1 MMPVIDGVMLA
12 VSSSLAAS
20 IVAKVT
26 VTMALGLIAA
36 WLARGNRA
44 AVRHA
49 LLAAMFGVMLLLP
62 IVSAVMPPLHV
73 GVPVSV
79 QSQTILL
86 QPGTDVDAKPSIT
99 TAGVGSQVTPVT
111 AQVSK
116 LSLSNLL
123 LAGWAVGAAF
133 FLLPVVIGLWQI
145 RLLRRTGLPWRHGR
159 SVVETLAFDAGVNRR
174 VEVLLHEAV
183 PGPMTCGV
191 MHPAIFLP
199 RDAENWNQE
208 DLNRAM
214 VHELEHIR
222 RGDSVSRCLARV
234 AGAMYW
240 FHPMVW
246 IAWRRLLLEAE
257 RSCDD
262 AVLRRS
268 EPTAYADQLVGLAK
282 RLLATHGSPLLA
294 MANRG
299 DLATRVSAVLDN
311 RQRRGRAGLL
321 SLALACIVAVAFV
334 LVLSPLK
341 MIRAAQEPQ
350 LAFEVA
356 SVRPNNSAGNG
367 HFFPSPQFLPS
378 GRLVIRNMPL
388 LTIVAAAYDL
398 PFQSPRLTG
407 GPEWEHAANER
418 YDIEAVAPVGA
429 VPPGLPQKAREDKMR
444 LMLQLL
450 LEERFKL
457 KMRREPKD
465 QPVYA
470 IVVAKNGP
478 KLQKAKVQEKDC
490 PETEIPSGMQT
501 ACHSIRGGMGQG
513 IHGDAVSIAD
523 VALYVQNWSDRPVV
537 DKTGL
542 TDLFNIQTEGWAPTG
557 PRPPSPDGQPP
568 QGGDAGLA
576 DPDRQTLADVFRQL
590 GLTMES
596 QRAVVDMFFV
606 ELVEQ
611 PTAN

>member
-20 IVAKVT
+20 IVVKVT
-26 VTMALGLIAA
+26 VIATLGLIAA

-49 LLAAMFGVMLLLP
+49 LLAAMFGAMLLLP
-62 IVSAVMPPLHV
+62 IVSVVMPPLHV
-73 GVPVSV
+73 GVPVRV
-79 QSQTILL
+79 QSQTALL
-86 QPGTDVDAKPSIT
+86 QLGTGVDAKPSIT
-99 TAGVGSQVTPVT
+99 TAGIGSHVTPAT
-111 AQVSK
+111 PQASK

-123 LAGWAVGAAF
+123 LTGWAVGAAL

-145 RLLRRTGLPWRHGR
+145 RLLRRTGLPWRRGQ
-159 SVVETLAFDAGVNRR
+159 SVVETLALDAGINRR
-174 VEVLLHEAV
+174 VEVLLQEAV

-191 MHPAIFLP
+191 VHPAIFLP
-199 RDAENWNQE
+199 RDAENWNRG
-208 DLNRAM
+208 DLKRAI
-214 VHELEHIR
+214 VHELEHVR
-222 RGDSVSRCLARV
+222 RWDTVSCYLARV

-246 IAWRRLLLEAE
+246 IAWRRLVLEAE

-262 AVLRRS
+262 AVLRHS
-268 EPTAYADQLVGLAK
+268 EATAYADQLVDLAK
-282 RLLATHGSPLLA
+282 RLLANHGSPLLA

-311 RQRRGRAGLL
+311 RQRRGQAGLL
-321 SLALACIVAVAFV
+321 SLALVCIVAVAFV
-334 LVLSPLK
+334 FVLSPLT
-341 MIRAAQEPQ
+341 MIRAAQESQ

-356 SVRPNNSAGNG
+356 SVRPNSSAGFRNAQ
-367 HFFPSPQFLPS
+367 FQFLPG
-378 GRLVIRNMPL
+378 GRLVIRNEPL
-388 LTIVAAAYDL
+388 AIIVAAAYNL

-407 GPEWEHAANER
+407 GLEWEHAASEK

-429 VPPGLPQKAREDKMR
+429 VPQGLPANAREDKMR
-444 LMLQLL
+444 LMLQSL

-457 KMRREPKD
+457 KMRREPKE

-478 KLQKAKVQEKDC
+478 KLQNAKMQEKDC
-490 PETEIPSGMQT
+490 PEAETPGRSPA
-501 ACHSIRGGMGQG
+501 ACHSITGGMGRG

-523 VALYVQNWSDRPVV
+523 VALFVQNWSDQPVV
-537 DKTGL
+537 DKTSL
-542 TDLFNIQTEGWAPTG
+542 TNLYNIQTDGWAPMR

-576 DPDRQTLADVFRQL
+576 DPDRQTLADLFRQL
-590 GLTMES
+590 GLRMES
-596 QRAVVDMFFV
+596 QRAVIDMFFV
-606 ELVEQ
+606 EHAER
-611 PTAN
+611 PTGN

>member
-49 LLAAMFGVMLLLP
+49 LLAAMFGTVLLLP
-62 IVSAVMPPLHV
+62 IVSVVMPPLHV
-73 GVPVSV
+73 GVPVKV
-79 QSQTILL
+79 QSQTALL
-86 QPGTDVDAKPSIT
+86 QLGTGVDAKPSIT
-99 TAGVGSQVTPVT
+99 TAGAASRVTPVT
-111 AQVSK
+111 PQVSK

-145 RLLRRTGLPWRHGR
+145 RSLRRTGLPWRRGQ
-159 SVVETLAFDAGVNRR
+159 SVAETLALDAGIDRC

-191 MHPAIFLP
+191 VHPAIFLP

-214 VHELEHIR
+214 VHELEHVR

-234 AGAMYW
+234 ADAMYW

-262 AVLRRS
+262 AVLRHS
-268 EPTAYADQLVGLAK
+268 EPTAYADQLVCLAK

-334 LVLSPLK
+334 LVLSPLT

-356 SVRPNNSAGNG
+356 SVRPNNSAGLRDAQF
-367 HFFPSPQFLPS
+367 HFLPS
-378 GRLVIRNMPL
+378 GRLVIRNEPL
-388 LTIVAAAYDL
+388 SIIVAAAYDL
-398 PFQSPRLTG
+398 PFFSPRLTG
-407 GPEWEHAANER
+407 GPEWEHIAGEK

-429 VPPGLPQKAREDKMR
+429 VPPGLSEKAREDKMK
-444 LMLQLL
+444 LMLQSL

-457 KMRREPKD
+457 KMRREPKE

-478 KLQKAKVQEKDC
+478 KLQKAKMQEKDC
-490 PETEIPSGMQT
+490 PDAEAPSGTPT

-568 QGGDAGLA
+568 QGGDAGLD
-576 DPDRQTLADVFRQL
+576 DPYRQTLADLFSQL
-590 GLTMES
+590 GLRMEP

-606 ELVEQ
+606 EHVEQ